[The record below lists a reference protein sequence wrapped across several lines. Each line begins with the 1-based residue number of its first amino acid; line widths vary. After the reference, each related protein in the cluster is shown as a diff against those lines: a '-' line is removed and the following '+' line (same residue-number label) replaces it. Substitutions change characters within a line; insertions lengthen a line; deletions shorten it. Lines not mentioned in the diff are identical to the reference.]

1 MYWLR
6 EVMVERV
13 GRLVD
18 VGYGLGLF
26 CGCFGCSLR
35 VWFSRV
41 LGLWMKVL
49 DLW

>member
-26 CGCFGCSLR
+26 GGYFGCSLM
-35 VWFSRV
+35 VWFGEV

-49 DLW
+49 DL